1 MSSIIAP
8 KRFTIWSRIEGTRR
22 RGATGLRDAVLWPPH
37 EHREVDLR
45 ITRRCGL
52 PHGFEGVVVGLTV
65 CCETGRL
72 RGLMI
77 REREATRLAPAREIG
92 LDRILGLRDIFYQRL
107 MLGSHAAIDS
117 AVVRSMGV
125 AAVGEYGATRRLHLD
140 VLGRFVARRGISA
153 PRVARWLADIE
164 EGSLLRDPQFSSRV
178 RVA

>member
-1 MSSIIAP
+1 
-8 KRFTIWSRIEGTRR
+8 
-22 RGATGLRDAVLWPPH
+22 
-37 EHREVDLR
+37 
-45 ITRRCGL
+45 
-52 PHGFEGVVVGLTV
+52 
-65 CCETGRL
+65 
-72 RGLMI
+72 
-77 REREATRLAPAREIG
+77 
-92 LDRILGLRDIFYQRL
+92 

-125 AAVGEYGATRRLHLD
+125 TAVGEYGATRRLHLD